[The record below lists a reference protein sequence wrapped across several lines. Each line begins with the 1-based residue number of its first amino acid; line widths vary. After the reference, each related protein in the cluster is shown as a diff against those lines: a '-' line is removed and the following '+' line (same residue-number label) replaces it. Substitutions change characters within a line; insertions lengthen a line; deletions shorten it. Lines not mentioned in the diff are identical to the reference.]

1 MDQLSSS
8 LKKSFV
14 PHGSYKKKVSVAHDI
29 ENQPILAHQSPEAPS
44 VSSSVNSSS
53 LTTGSSVDLNDRREV
68 IVKIDGGDKTNGNE
82 RNMLWHEPSYEFW
95 RGDTN
100 SGPQS
105 SGPTPTFQRGKDMPE
120 DPPSRLIGQF
130 LNKQRA
136 VGCEM
141 TLDMDLEMDELRN
154 HPKPENDHSA
164 AGSSPIM
171 FPPDYKHN
179 HHYTTSKDL
188 RVSFQAPSPA
198 SNVVDIE
205 PDQPYNND
213 NEYCST
219 DEEDDGETSEST
231 PDEKKY
237 LSRRRTINMNN
248 SPPDDTNN
256 SNNTYYTPKNGAGDT
271 DQVLR
276 CTSFQRRASVL
287 GRVKTKSRLIDPPEI
302 PERKSGKI
310 GKSGQLRSGLLGR
323 ASGMLKPMEEEDDD
337 PLFDEDLPD
346 EYKKDK
352 LDCWTL
358 LQWISLI
365 LIVTALIC
373 TLTIPLLKREVYK
386 GLHLWKWEVLILVL
400 ICGRLLSGWVIRL
413 VVFFIEKN
421 FLLRKRVLYFVYGVR
436 KAVQN
441 CLWLGLVLIAWHFMF
456 DQKVDKGNKFLDY
469 VNKLMIC
476 MLIGTMLWLVK
487 TLMVKVLASSF
498 HVSTF
503 FDRIQESLFNQ
514 YVIETLSGPPLL
526 EIHRSQEEEDRTMA
540 EVWKLQN
547 IAGAQ
552 LPPELRPPVAP
563 QYSSKGASVNGG
575 QTPTPKP
582 SRTVSIAISGISGPL
597 SKNPDEQNQG
607 ISIDHL
613 HKLNPKN
620 ISAWNMKRLIKIV
633 RYGVISTLDEQ
644 ILDTK
649 TEDDSTTQIRSE
661 YEAKVA
667 ARKIFRNVA
676 KPRSKFIYLK
686 DLSCFLREEEALKT
700 MNLVEGSPDRERISR
715 ASLKN
720 WVVNAFRE
728 RRALAL
734 TLNDTKT
741 AVNKLHQ
748 MVNVLVS
755 VIILLICLVI
765 LGIATSKFLLFV
777 SSQVVVVAFVFGN
790 TCKTVFESII
800 FLFVMHPFDVGDRCE
815 VDGVQMIVEEMNILT
830 TVFLRFDNQKII
842 YPNSTLSTRPIG
854 NYYRSPDMGDTVDF
868 TVHIAT
874 PAEKIA
880 AMKQRITSYIE
891 SKKDHWYPSPLV
903 VLMNL
908 EDLNRLKLSVWIRH
922 RINHQ
927 DMGERWLR
935 RAQLV
940 EEMVKIFKELDIEYR
955 LYPIDINIRGMPP
968 ITSNRVPSTWPT
980 AGN

>member
-1 MDQLSSS
+1 
-8 LKKSFV
+8 
-14 PHGSYKKKVSVAHDI
+14 
-29 ENQPILAHQSPEAPS
+29 
-44 VSSSVNSSS
+44 
-53 LTTGSSVDLNDRREV
+53 
-68 IVKIDGGDKTNGNE
+68 
-82 RNMLWHEPSYEFW
+82 
-95 RGDTN
+95 
-100 SGPQS
+100 
-105 SGPTPTFQRGKDMPE
+105 
-120 DPPSRLIGQF
+120 
-130 LNKQRA
+130 
-136 VGCEM
+136 
-141 TLDMDLEMDELRN
+141 
-154 HPKPENDHSA
+154 
-164 AGSSPIM
+164 
-171 FPPDYKHN
+171 
-179 HHYTTSKDL
+179 
-188 RVSFQAPSPA
+188 
-198 SNVVDIE
+198 
-205 PDQPYNND
+205 
-213 NEYCST
+213 
-219 DEEDDGETSEST
+219 
-231 PDEKKY
+231 
-237 LSRRRTINMNN
+237 
-248 SPPDDTNN
+248 
-256 SNNTYYTPKNGAGDT
+256 
-271 DQVLR
+271 
-276 CTSFQRRASVL
+276 
-287 GRVKTKSRLIDPPEI
+287 
-302 PERKSGKI
+302 
-310 GKSGQLRSGLLGR
+310 
-323 ASGMLKPMEEEDDD
+323 
-337 PLFDEDLPD
+337 
-346 EYKKDK
+346 
-352 LDCWTL
+352 
-358 LQWISLI
+358 
-365 LIVTALIC
+365 
-373 TLTIPLLKREVYK
+373 
-386 GLHLWKWEVLILVL
+386 
-400 ICGRLLSGWVIRL
+400 
-413 VVFFIEKN
+413 
-421 FLLRKRVLYFVYGVR
+421 
-436 KAVQN
+436 
-441 CLWLGLVLIAWHFMF
+441 
-456 DQKVDKGNKFLDY
+456 
-469 VNKLMIC
+469 
-476 MLIGTMLWLVK
+476 
-487 TLMVKVLASSF
+487 MVKVRSSSF
-498 HVSTF
+498 HVSIF

-582 SRTVSIAISGISGPL
+582 SRT
-597 SKNPDEQNQG
+597 
-607 ISIDHL
+607 
-613 HKLNPKN
+613 LNPKN

-676 KPRSKFIYLK
+676 KPRRSWVQAVETASGRNARFIYLD

-720 WVVNAFRE
+720 LVVNAFRE
-728 RRALAL
+728 RRAFSL
-734 TLNDTKT
+734 TLNDIKT
-741 AVNKLHQ
+741 VVNKLHQ

-765 LGIATSKFLLFV
+765 LGIATSKFLLFI

-815 VDGVQMIVEEMNILT
+815 VDGVQ
-830 TVFLRFDNQKII
+830 
-842 YPNSTLSTRPIG
+842 S
-854 NYYRSPDMGDTVDF
+854 DMGDTVDF

-891 SKKDHWYPSPLV
+891 NKKDHWYPSPSV

-927 DMGERWLR
+927 DMREKWLR

-955 LYPIDINIRGMPP
+955 LYPIDINVRGMPP

>member
-1 MDQLSSS
+1 MDHLSSS
-8 LKKSFV
+8 LKKSLT
-14 PHGSYKKKVSVAHDI
+14 PHGSYKKVSADHDI
-29 ENQPILAHQSPEAPS
+29 ENQPILARQSPEAPS
-44 VSSSVNSSS
+44 ASSSINSSS
-53 LTTGSSVDLNDRREV
+53 LTTRSSVDLNDHCEV
-68 IVKIDGGDKTNGNE
+68 IVKIDGGEKINGND
-82 RNMLWHEPSYEFW
+82 RSTLWHEPSYEFW
-95 RGDTN
+95 REDTN
-100 SGPQS
+100 NGPQNNA
-105 SGPTPTFQRGKDMPE
+105 PRPFHRGKDMPE

-154 HPKPENDHSA
+154 RQKPENDHST
-164 AGSSPIM
+164 AGSSPLN

-179 HHYTTSKDL
+179 HRHTMSKE
-188 RVSFQAPSPA
+188 RVSFQAPSPP
-198 SNVVDIE
+198 SNMVDIE

-213 NEYCST
+213 CST
-219 DEEDDGETSEST
+219 DEEDGETSDAT
-231 PDEKKY
+231 PDEQKY
-237 LSRRRTINMNN
+237 LNRRKTIHMN

-256 SNNTYYTPKNGAGDT
+256 SNNTYSTPKNGAGDT

-276 CTSFQRRASVL
+276 CTSFQKRARVL
-287 GRVKTKSRLIDPPEI
+287 GRAKTKSRLIDPPEI
-302 PERKSGKI
+302 TERKSGKI
-310 GKSGQLRSGLLGR
+310 GKSGQLRSGVLGR
-323 ASGMLKPMEEEDDD
+323 ASGMLKPPPEEEDDD

-346 EYKKDK
+346 EYKEDK

-365 LIVTALIC
+365 VIVTALIC
-373 TLTIPLLKREVYK
+373 TLVIPLLKRKVIR
-386 GLHLWKWEVLILVL
+386 GLHLWKWLVLVLVL
-400 ICGRLLSGWVIRL
+400 ICGRLFSGWVIRL
-413 VVFFIEKN
+413 VVFCIERN

-436 KAVQN
+436 KPVQS
-441 CLWLGLVLIAWHFMF
+441 CLWLGLVLIAWHSMF
-456 DQKVDKGNKFLDY
+456 DQKVDTNNKFLEY
-469 VNKLMIC
+469 INKLMIC

-514 YVIETLSGPPLL
+514 YVIETLSGLPLL
-526 EIHRSQEEEDRTMA
+526 EMYRSQEEEDRTLD

-547 IAGAQ
+547 MAGAQ
-552 LPPELRPPVAP
+552 LPPELRPPLAP
-563 QYSSKGASVNGG
+563 RYSSKGASANGG
-575 QTPTPKP
+575 QTPPPKP
-582 SRTVSIAISGISGPL
+582 SRTVSVAISGPL
-597 SKNPDEQNQG
+597 SKNSDEQNQG

-613 HKLNPKN
+613 HKMNPKN
-620 ISAWNMKRLIKIV
+620 ISAWNMKRLIKIA
-633 RYGVISTLDEQ
+633 RHGVISTLDEQ
-644 ILDTK
+644 IHDTK
-649 TEDDSTTQIRSE
+649 QEDDSNTQIRSE

-686 DLSCFLREEEALKT
+686 DLSCFLRYEEALKT
-700 MNLVEGSPDRERISR
+700 MNLVEGSPDRERISK

-755 VIILLICLVI
+755 IIILVICLVI

-790 TCKTVFESII
+790 TCKTIFESII

-830 TVFLRFDNQKII
+830 TVFLRFDYQKII
-842 YPNSTLSTRPIG
+842 YPNNTLSTRPIG
-854 NYYRSPDMGDTVDF
+854 NYYRSPDMGDSIDF
-868 TVHIAT
+868 TIHIAT

-891 SKKDHWYPSPLV
+891 NKKDHWYPSPSV

-908 EDLNRLKLSVWIRH
+908 EDLNKLRLSVWIRH

-927 DMGERWLR
+927 DMGEKWLR

-940 EEMVKIFKELDIEYR
+940 EEMVKIFKEFDIEYR
-955 LYPIDINIRGMPP
+955 LYPVDINVRGMPP

-980 AGN
+980 AEK

>member
-8 LKKSFV
+8 LKKSLT
-14 PHGSYKKKVSVAHDI
+14 PHGSYKKVSAVHDI
-29 ENQPILAHQSPEAPS
+29 ENQPILAHRSPEAPS
-44 VSSSVNSSS
+44 ASSSINSSS
-53 LTTGSSVDLNDRREV
+53 LTTRSSIDLNDRREV
-68 IVKIDGGDKTNGNE
+68 IVKIDGGEKNNGNE
-82 RNMLWHEPSYEFW
+82 HNMLWHETSYEFW
-95 RGDTN
+95 REEMN
-100 SGPQS
+100 NGPQNNV
-105 SGPTPTFQRGKDMPE
+105 PKTFQRGKDMSE

-141 TLDMDLEMDELRN
+141 TLDMDMEMDELRS

-164 AGSSPIM
+164 AGSSPLIN
-171 FPPDYKHN
+171 FPPDHTHN
-179 HHYTTSKDL
+179 HSHTTSREL
-188 RVSFQAPSPA
+188 RVSFQDPSPS

-213 NEYCST
+213 SSS
-219 DEEDDGETSEST
+219 DEEDGAISDAT
-231 PDEKKY
+231 PNEQKH
-237 LSRRRTINMNN
+237 LNRRRTINMNN
-248 SPPDDTNN
+248 SPDDTNN
-256 SNNTYYTPKNGAGDT
+256 SNTAYYTPKNGAGES

-287 GRVKTKSRLIDPPEI
+287 GRVKTKSRLIDPPPDI
-302 PERKSGKI
+302 PERRSGKI
-310 GKSGQLRSGLLGR
+310 GKSGQLKSGVLGR
-323 ASGMLKPMEEEDDD
+323 TSGMLKPPEEEDDD
-337 PLFDEDLPD
+337 PLFDEDLP
-346 EYKKDK
+346 EEFKKGK
-352 LDCWTL
+352 VDCWTL

-365 LIVTALIC
+365 VIGTALIC
-373 TLTIPLLKREVYK
+373 TLTIPLLKSRILR
-386 GLHLWKWEVLILVL
+386 GLHLWKWLVLVLVL

-413 VVFFIEKN
+413 VVFCIERN

-436 KAVQN
+436 KPVQN
-441 CLWLGLVLIAWHFMF
+441 CLWLGLVLIAWHSMF
-456 DQKVDKGNKFLDY
+456 DQKVDTTNKFLGY
-469 VNKLMIC
+469 INKLMIC

-526 EIHRSQEEEDRTMA
+526 EIHRSQEEEDRTLA

-552 LPPELRPPVAP
+552 LPPELRPPLAP
-563 QYSSKGASVNGG
+563 RYSSKGASVNGG

-582 SRTVSIAISGISGPL
+582 SRTVSIAISGPL
-597 SKNPDEQNQG
+597 SKNPDEPNQG

-644 ILDTK
+644 IHDTK
-649 TEDDSTTQIRSE
+649 REDDSTTQIRSE

-686 DLSCFLREEEALKT
+686 DLSSFLREEEALKT
-700 MNLVEGSPDRERISR
+700 MNLVEGSPDREKISK

-755 VIILLICLVI
+755 IIILVICLVI
-765 LGIATSKFLLFV
+765 LGIATSKFLLFI

-790 TCKTVFESII
+790 TCKTIFESII

-815 VDGVQMIVEEMNILT
+815 IDAVQMIVEEMNILT

-842 YPNSTLSTRPIG
+842 YPNSTLLTRPIG
-854 NYYRSPDMGDTVDF
+854 NYYRSPDMGDSVDF
-868 TVHIAT
+868 TVHIST
-874 PAEKIA
+874 PAEKFA
-880 AMKQRITSYIE
+880 AMKQRIISYIE
-891 SKKDHWYPSPLV
+891 NKKDHWYPSPSV

-922 RINHQ
+922 RVNHQ
-927 DMGERWLR
+927 DMGERWNR
-935 RAQLV
+935 RAQLI
-940 EEMVKIFKELDIEYR
+940 EEMIKAFKEFDIEYR
-955 LYPIDINIRGMPP
+955 LYPIDINVRGMPP

>member
-1 MDQLSSS
+1 
-8 LKKSFV
+8 
-14 PHGSYKKKVSVAHDI
+14 
-29 ENQPILAHQSPEAPS
+29 
-44 VSSSVNSSS
+44 
-53 LTTGSSVDLNDRREV
+53 
-68 IVKIDGGDKTNGNE
+68 
-82 RNMLWHEPSYEFW
+82 
-95 RGDTN
+95 
-100 SGPQS
+100 
-105 SGPTPTFQRGKDMPE
+105 
-120 DPPSRLIGQF
+120 
-130 LNKQRA
+130 
-136 VGCEM
+136 
-141 TLDMDLEMDELRN
+141 
-154 HPKPENDHSA
+154 
-164 AGSSPIM
+164 
-171 FPPDYKHN
+171 
-179 HHYTTSKDL
+179 
-188 RVSFQAPSPA
+188 
-198 SNVVDIE
+198 
-205 PDQPYNND
+205 
-213 NEYCST
+213 
-219 DEEDDGETSEST
+219 
-231 PDEKKY
+231 
-237 LSRRRTINMNN
+237 
-248 SPPDDTNN
+248 
-256 SNNTYYTPKNGAGDT
+256 
-271 DQVLR
+271 
-276 CTSFQRRASVL
+276 
-287 GRVKTKSRLIDPPEI
+287 
-302 PERKSGKI
+302 
-310 GKSGQLRSGLLGR
+310 
-323 ASGMLKPMEEEDDD
+323 
-337 PLFDEDLPD
+337 
-346 EYKKDK
+346 
-352 LDCWTL
+352 
-358 LQWISLI
+358 
-365 LIVTALIC
+365 
-373 TLTIPLLKREVYK
+373 
-386 GLHLWKWEVLILVL
+386 
-400 ICGRLLSGWVIRL
+400 
-413 VVFFIEKN
+413 
-421 FLLRKRVLYFVYGVR
+421 
-436 KAVQN
+436 
-441 CLWLGLVLIAWHFMF
+441 MF
-456 DQKVDKGNKFLDY
+456 DQKVDTNNKFLGY
-469 VNKLMIC
+469 INKLMIC

-526 EIHRSQEEEDRTMA
+526 EIHRSQEEEDRTLA
-540 EVWKLQN
+540 EVWKIQN
-547 IAGAQ
+547 MAGAQ
-552 LPPELRPPVAP
+552 LPPELRPPIAP
-563 QYSSKGASVNGG
+563 RYSSKGASANGG

-597 SKNPDEQNQG
+597 SKNQDEPNQG

-644 ILDTK
+644 IHDTK
-649 TEDDSTTQIRSE
+649 KEDDSSTQIRSE
-661 YEAKVA
+661 YEAKLA

-676 KPRSKFIYLK
+676 KPRSMFIYLK
-686 DLSCFLREEEALKT
+686 DLSCFLPEEEALKT
-700 MNLVEGSPDRERISR
+700 MNLVEGSPEREKISK

-755 VIILLICLVI
+755 IIILVICLVI

-790 TCKTVFESII
+790 TCKTIFESII
-800 FLFVMHPFDVGDRCE
+800 FLFVTHPFDVGDRCE

-830 TVFLRFDNQKII
+830 TIFLRFDNQKII

-891 SKKDHWYPSPLV
+891 NRKDHWYPSPSV

-927 DMGERWLR
+927 NMGEKWLR

-940 EEMVKIFKELDIEYR
+940 EEMVKIFKEFDIEYR
-955 LYPIDINIRGMPP
+955 LYPIDINVRGMPP